1 MKYDRKFAVKY
12 LKLSP
17 QRGCA
22 QCVEGESSQVLLRP
36 AEAVTML
43 SEPLAAQ
50 SLETALRVN
59 GEGLLTK
66 DPRSLA

>member
-1 MKYDRKFAVKY
+1 MCCQLFNIQ
-12 LKLSP
+12 P
-17 QRGCA
+17 P
-22 QCVEGESSQVLLRP
+22 EGEAVHSVGHESSRVLLCP
-36 AEAVTML
+36 AETTTMP

-50 SLETALRVN
+50 SLETALGVN